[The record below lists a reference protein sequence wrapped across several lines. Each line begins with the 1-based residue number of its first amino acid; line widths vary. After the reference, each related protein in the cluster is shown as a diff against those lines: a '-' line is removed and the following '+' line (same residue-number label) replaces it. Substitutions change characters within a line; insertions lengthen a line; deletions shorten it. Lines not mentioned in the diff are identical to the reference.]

1 MHEKHIFLL
10 VKRAYPDGNKKA
22 RTHSASI
29 SQPLPSNI
37 TVGYV
42 FKRQTGGVGTFC
54 CQNPP
59 QKEDFTQGQRSTPN
73 PASASQ
79 MLSNNIENFDAFKYN
94 APGEAHFVAK
104 KTHKKPALLN
114 RNTGRCS
121 LKNLDRKKC
130 LPPLLRCCGGWILKS
145 ILCRYGYVT
154 MLDRAS

>member
-1 MHEKHIFLL
+1 MKSTSSFLL
-10 VKRAYPDGNKKA
+10 SVLTLTGTKRPAHTQLLFHNRYPPTSRLAMSLKG
-22 RTHSASI
+22 R
-29 SQPLPSNI
+29 
-37 TVGYV
+37 
-42 FKRQTGGVGTFC
+42 REGVGTFC

-73 PASASQ
+73 PASASE
-79 MLSNNIENFDAFKYN
+79 MLSNNINISMHSNTKRRGRHILL
-94 APGEAHFVAK
+94 PK
-104 KTHKKPALLN
+104 KPHKKPALLN

>member
-59 QKEDFTQGQRSTPN
+59 QKEDFTQGQRSTLN
-73 PASASQ
+73 PASASE
-79 MLSNNIENFDAFKYN
+79 MLSNNINISM
-94 APGEAHFVAK
+94 HS
-104 KTHKKPALLN
+104 
-114 RNTGRCS
+114 NTKRRGGTFCCQ
-121 LKNLDRKKC
+121 KNLTKNPHSSTET
-130 LPPLLRCCGGWILKS
+130 LGVVL
-145 ILCRYGYVT
+145 
-154 MLDRAS
+154 